1 MLVINSSEPIGY
13 MHPVEWHSVLQPELV
28 NNSLGYF
35 MAVNYLYP
43 NGDIIRGHDLRRYTT
58 LRDKRSFFL
67 LKGIIDRSLENE
79 FFTTSFI
86 LGPIL
91 NKHFAP
97 HLIDPS
103 EYSYAR
109 VYRTEEHR
117 RGGYLPI
124 VSEIVLGEL
133 GDEREI
139 CIDSSKKNITL
150 VQWAKKWFL
159 GIEQTSIEERILNL
173 KPNI

>member
-1 MLVINSSEPIGY
+1 M
-13 MHPVEWHSVLQPELV
+13 SVDV
-28 NNSLGYF
+28 NIYD
-35 MAVNYLYP
+35 A
-43 NGDIIRGHDLRRYTT
+43 R
-58 LRDKRSFFL
+58 
-67 LKGIIDRSLENE
+67 
-79 FFTTSFI
+79 FFTNAVKLEAPSARAVAD
-86 LGPIL
+86 IL

-109 VYRTEEHR
+109 VYRTEKHR